1 MMSPKKR
8 LSGKQLD
15 AIQIAGTGPK
25 LTEPLAKSSI
35 VGYPRSMIITAD
47 ARRRVTLPKPA
58 HPGDVFHLEATGPGQ
73 FLLTRLEKPA
83 RKVTLSRENGFLVAH
98 IRQAHHDRTRPQID
112 GSISSNDEVLE
123 AVFEPS

>member
-1 MMSPKKR
+1 MMELKKR

-83 RKVTLSRENGFLVAH
+83 RKVTLSRENGFLVATSGKR
-98 IRQAHHDRTRPQID
+98 ITMAETRKLMDQFLQRRTF
-112 GSISSNDEVLE
+112 GGGV
-123 AVFEPS
+123 